1 MCLRCEDHTFR
12 HAETIF
18 GRIFLDTTISLE
30 QSGAVLMEEE
40 ADKQMEGGGG
50 GVNIST
56 SFSLFADNFY
66 EIFQDAQFFFLL

>member
-18 GRIFLDTTISLE
+18 GHIVLDMKMSLE
-30 QSGAVLMEEE
+30 WSGAVLMGEE

-50 GVNIST
+50 SIPIC
-56 SFSLFADNFY
+56 LWRRR
-66 EIFQDAQFFFLL
+66 

>member
-18 GRIFLDTTISLE
+18 GRIFLDTTMSFE
-30 QSGAVLMEEE
+30 RSGEVLKGEE

-50 GVNIST
+50 I
-56 SFSLFADNFY
+56 LQ
-66 EIFQDAQFFFLL
+66 I